1 MYLLVRSGK
10 RSEKVK
16 LAARTGNLCLAII
29 SCVPSHW
36 CASQPGHQARVF
48 CNYSLGKNLFSIV
61 RSDTACKKFLFG
73 DYNHFSLRKK
83 REKGGGGGC
92 TPWGVLLGIF
102 GGGVPPGS
110 SKSWPYFRPKNIIF
124 AKEIMPLLLRLE
136 QQHKRFLQ
144 IHFEFA
150 YFSFFLTHLELKLLI
165 RSYTLVVLSK
175 TIPDFGQK
183 WAKSIHVFRP
193 KRRKN
198 PTL

>member
-16 LAARTGNLCLAII
+16 LATRTGNLCLAII

-36 CASQPGHQARVF
+36 CASQPGHQARIF

-73 DYNHFSLRKK
+73 DYNHFSLRKRGRRGK
-83 REKGGGGGC
+83 GGGC
-92 TPWGVLLGIF
+92 TPWGDT
-102 GGGVPPGS
+102 PGNLWWGCAARFLQILTLFQT
-110 SKSWPYFRPKNIIF
+110 KKYHFCK
-124 AKEIMPLLLRLE
+124 KIMPLLLRLE
-136 QQHKRFLQ
+136 QQHKRFLK

-150 YFSFFLTHLELKLLI
+150 YFSFFLTHLELKLWI
-165 RSYTLVVLSK
+165 RSYTLVVPSK
-175 TIPDFGQK
+175 TIPDSGQK

-193 KRRKN
+193 QRRKN

>member
-36 CASQPGHQARVF
+36 WASQPGHQARVF

-83 REKGGGGGC
+83 GRRGKGGDC

-102 GGGVPPGS
+102 GGGVPLGS

-124 AKEIMPLLLRLE
+124 AKEIIPLLLRLE
-136 QQHKRFLQ
+136 QQHKRFLK

-150 YFSFFLTHLELKLLI
+150 YFSFFLTHLELKLWI

-175 TIPDFGQK
+175 TIPDSGQK

-193 KRRKN
+193 QRRKN